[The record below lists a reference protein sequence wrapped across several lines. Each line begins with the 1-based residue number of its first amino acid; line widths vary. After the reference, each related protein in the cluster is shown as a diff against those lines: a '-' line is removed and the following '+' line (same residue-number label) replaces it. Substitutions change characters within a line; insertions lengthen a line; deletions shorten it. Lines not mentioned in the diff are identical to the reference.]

1 MNIRAAQITDSYAL
15 ISLLTELG
23 YGHTGSLMH
32 DRLEQLLNHPD
43 ERLLVAEDRQTV
55 LGFLSLHFIPQ
66 LALAG
71 DFARISYFCIA
82 EGERSKGVG
91 QHLLSHAEQ
100 LARERGCDRMEVH
113 CHESRIKA
121 NQFYAREGYS
131 ESPRYRSKALASGQ
145 Q

>member
-1 MNIRAAQITDSYAL
+1 MNIRPAQITDSYAL
-15 ISLLTELG
+15 ISLLAELG
-23 YGHTGSLMH
+23 YGGTESLMH
-32 DRLEQLLNHPD
+32 GRLEQLINDPN

-91 QHLLSHAEQ
+91 QHLLQYAEQ
-100 LARERGCDRMEVH
+100 LAREQGCDRMEVH
-113 CHESRIKA
+113 CHASRIKA

-131 ESPRYRSKALASGQ
+131 ESPRYLTKALASGNH
-145 Q
+145 

>member
-1 MNIRAAQITDSYAL
+1 MHIRPAQTTDSFAL

-23 YGHTGSLMH
+23 YGGTESLMQN
-32 DRLEQLLNHPD
+32 RLQQLVDDPNEVLM
-43 ERLLVAEDRQTV
+43 VAEERQTV

-91 QHLLSHAEQ
+91 QRLLQHAEE
-100 LARERGCDRMEVH
+100 LARKRGCDRMEVH
-113 CHESRIKA
+113 CHEARIKA

-131 ESPRYRSKALASGQ
+131 ESPCYRIKSLTTGG
-145 Q
+145 

>member
-1 MNIRAAQITDSYAL
+1 MNIRPAQATDSFAL

-23 YGHTGSLMH
+23 YGNTESWMGG
-32 DRLEQLLNHPD
+32 RLQQLIDDPD
-43 ERLLVAEDRQTV
+43 EALLVAEDRQTV

-82 EGERSKGVG
+82 DGERSKGVG
-91 QHLLSHAEQ
+91 QYLLQYAEQ
-100 LARERGCDRMEVH
+100 LARQRGCDRMEVH
-113 CHESRIKA
+113 CNETRIKA

-131 ESPRYRSKALASGQ
+131 ESPRYLIKTLD
-145 Q
+145 